1 MNKRVRRI
9 LLGILAAML
18 LFGIVCVALPYRAV
32 ATGSPAVRD
41 VAYAAEHWVSRSVLQ
56 NGVQAACTGGALRLD
71 AGETA
76 RFTAELTQTG
86 AYHVY
91 AEYRVTDPAVTD
103 NLVDISCGRMPRR
116 PIRSIPMATS
126 FRPSSA
132 VWRNFSLKRWPI
144 RQVLLWTPMNFLC
157 PPVRQS

>member
-86 AYHVY
+86 AYHIY

-103 NLVDISCGRMPRR
+103 NLVDISCGRTQGQ
-116 PIRSIPMATS
+116 A
-126 FRPSSA
+126 
-132 VWRNFSLKRWPI
+132 
-144 RQVLLWTPMNFLC
+144 LLSTLWADAEESYPVDPYGNEL
-157 PPVRQS
+157 PPKQRGV